1 MNPRPDTPASPHDER
16 PNGIFATAVP
26 DSAAATTEGTTAEDA
41 SVTQAATPDPEGASA
56 PEVATPDPEGS
67 AAAQPHASVST
78 PPHRASRVIR
88 FMSHTN
94 QVKWVIAGKAALCG
108 VIVGVLVVAYRVLL
122 AWGTG
127 RAVLIYRWL
136 HGRPLWIAG
145 WCALAVAA
153 GLLIGWMV
161 KKVPMASGSGIP
173 QVEGV
178 LLKGLH
184 LSPLPI
190 LAVRYLGGG
199 LCSLFGMSLGR
210 EGPSIQIGAAGS
222 QLLSRKIRGSHSEG
236 RLLVAGGAAAG
247 LSAAFNAPLSGM
259 MFALEEVYRSFSPLV
274 LLSAAAAS
282 LVADFVSKNW
292 FGLTPVLD
300 FSSVPQMPVW
310 NVLWMLPLGIVVGL
324 IGSLTNRVL
333 LGAQTLYGK
342 LPWQA
347 RAPIGLLI
355 AVCVGMLFPYALGGG
370 ESMIGISES
379 LTMSLGMLV
388 LLMVVKMV
396 FTATS
401 FGSGVPGGI
410 FMPILAI
417 GTACGAACGMA
428 VSLLGLIPMRYVTAF
443 AVYGMAAALAASV
456 KAPVTAIM
464 LTVEMTGSLVHMLPV
479 ALCAFT
485 ALFVSDLLHTKPI
498 YTELLDR
505 YMRSHEGSEHEQHGN
520 AIMEFPVEPGSMADG
535 ALVGSLDLPA
545 SARLVTILRGPVEV
559 IPYGST
565 RVEPGDYLV
574 LVFPTVHT
582 QSVNE
587 AMTRV
592 CKNFRGATRVNDSSQ

>member
-1 MNPRPDTPASPHDER
+1 
-16 PNGIFATAVP
+16 
-26 DSAAATTEGTTAEDA
+26 
-41 SVTQAATPDPEGASA
+41 
-56 PEVATPDPEGS
+56 
-67 AAAQPHASVST
+67 
-78 PPHRASRVIR
+78 
-88 FMSHTN
+88 MSHTN
-94 QVKWVIAGKAALCG
+94 QVKWILAGKAALCG
-108 VIVGVLVVAYRVLL
+108 VIAGVLVVAYRVLL

-127 RAVLIYRWL
+127 RAAAVYRWL
-136 HGRPLWIAG
+136 YGRPLWIIAG

-178 LLKGLH
+178 LLKGLRMQ
-184 LSPLPI
+184 SLPI

-282 LVADFVSKNW
+282 LAADFVSKNW

-324 IGSLTNRVL
+324 VGSLMNRVL

-347 RAPIGLLI
+347 RAPISLLI
-355 AVCVGMLFPYALGGG
+355 AVCVGLAFPYALGGG
-370 ESMIGISES
+370 ESMIGICES

-388 LLMVVKMV
+388 LMMIVKMA

-410 FMPILAI
+410 FMPILAT

-428 VSLLGLIPMRYVTAF
+428 VSLLGFIPMRYVTAF
-443 AVYGMAAALAASV
+443 AVYGMAAALAASI

-464 LTVEMTGSLVHMLPV
+464 LTVEMSGSLVHMLPV

-485 ALFVSDLLHTKPI
+485 ALFISDLLHTKPI

-505 YMRSHEGSEHEQHGN
+505 YMQSHEGSQHQQHGN
-520 AIMEFPVEPGSMADG
+520 AIMEFPVEPGSAADG
-535 ALVGSLDLPA
+535 ALVGSLGLPS
-545 SARLVTILRGPVEV
+545 SARLVTVLRGPVEV
-559 IPYGST
+559 IPFDST
-565 RVEPGDYLV
+565 RIEPGDYLV

-582 QSVNE
+582 QTVNE
-587 AMTRV
+587 AMTRL
-592 CKNFRGATRVNDSSQ
+592 CKDPGGAQGAKSDSC

>member
-1 MNPRPDTPASPHDER
+1 M
-16 PNGIFATAVP
+16 
-26 DSAAATTEGTTAEDA
+26 
-41 SVTQAATPDPEGASA
+41 
-56 PEVATPDPEGS
+56 
-67 AAAQPHASVST
+67 
-78 PPHRASRVIR
+78 R

-94 QVKWVIAGKAALCG
+94 QVKWVLAGKAALCG
-108 VIVGVLVVAYRVLL
+108 VIAGMLVVAYRVLL

-136 HGRPLWIAG
+136 HGKPLWIAG
-145 WCALAVAA
+145 WCALAIAA
-153 GLLIGWMV
+153 GLLVGWMV
-161 KKVPMASGSGIP
+161 RKVPMASGSGIP

-178 LLKGLH
+178 LLKGLRMA
-184 LSPLPI
+184 SLPI

-199 LCSLFGMSLGR
+199 LCSIFGMSLGR

-282 LVADFVSKNW
+282 LAADFVSKNW
-292 FGLTPVLD
+292 FGLQPVLD
-300 FSSVPQMPVW
+300 FSNVPQMPVW
-310 NVLWMLPLGIVVGL
+310 NVLWMLPLGIIVGL
-324 IGSLTNRVL
+324 VGSLTNRVL

-342 LPWQA
+342 LPWWA
-347 RAPIGLLI
+347 RVPLSLLI
-355 AVCVGMLFPYALGGG
+355 AVGVGLLFPYALGGG
-370 ESMIGISES
+370 EGMIGICEG

-388 LLMVVKMV
+388 LMMVVKLL

-428 VSLLGLIPMRYVTAF
+428 VSLLGFIPMRYVTAF

-456 KAPVTAIM
+456 KAPVTSIM
-464 LTVEMTGSLVHMLPV
+464 LTVEMSGTLVHMLPV

-505 YMRSHEGSEHEQHGN
+505 YMASHEGTERQERGN
-520 AIMEFPVEPGSMADG
+520 AIMEFPVEPGSPADG
-535 ALVGSLDLPA
+535 ALVGGLGLPA
-545 SARLVTILRGPVEV
+545 VARLVTVLRGSAEV
-559 IPYGST
+559 IPYDST
-565 RVEPGDYLV
+565 RIAPGDYLV
-574 LVFPTVHT
+574 LVFPTAHT

-587 AMTRV
+587 AMTRL
-592 CKNFRGATRVNDSSQ
+592 CKSVPAAGLGAESGGGADRNGSADGAGSGLSVEQNGGADRNGNVDGAGSGPSAERGSGASGSPVADVPTGTDASAL